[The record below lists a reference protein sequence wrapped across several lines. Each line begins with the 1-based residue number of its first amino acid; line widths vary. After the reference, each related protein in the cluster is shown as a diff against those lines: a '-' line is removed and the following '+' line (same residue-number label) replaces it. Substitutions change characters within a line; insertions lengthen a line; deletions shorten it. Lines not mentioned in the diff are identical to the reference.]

1 MPEPPERN
9 REWLVPDWPAPAN
22 VHARVSLRQSPGM
35 SLPPHASCNLGTRCG
50 DDAAAVA
57 WNRSRLAAV
66 LDLPSAPRW
75 LQQVHGIAVAEVDDL
90 DAATEPRAD
99 AAVTSRVGTVLAVL
113 TADCLP
119 VLLCRT
125 DGSAVAA
132 VHAGW
137 RGLAAGVVEAAC
149 AALGTRATP
158 SATSS
163 AVPATS
169 AIDPGISVSTVSL
182 SADQPRKRSVPI
194 VYTTQQAA
202 PTSTRRSPAIS
213 RALSPSAGLPRV
225 TTSTTPEKAAAMQ
238 PRVNRAG
245 RRPRSHQSAIA
256 VIDGCRDTMIAACSA
271 RVRPSPAKT
280 NIGEPAIPITPI
292 ADACHARP

>member
-9 REWLVPDWPAPAN
+9 REWLAPDWPAPAN

-35 SLPPHASCNLGTRCG
+35 SLPPYASCNLGTRCG
-50 DDAAAVA
+50 DDAAAVD

-119 VLLCRT
+119 VLLSRI

-149 AALGTRATP
+149 AALGSRGDEVMAWLG
-158 SATSS
+158 
-163 AVPATS
+163 PAIGPASYEVGDDVRDAFVRTD
-169 AIDPGISVSTVSL
+169 AG
-182 SADQPRKRSVPI
+182 AD
-194 VYTTQQAA
+194 AAFA
-202 PTSTRRSPAIS
+202 PTRPGHWHCDLYALARR
-213 RALSPSAGLPRV
+213 RL
-225 TTSTTPEKAAAMQ
+225 AA
-238 PRVNRAG
+238 RGVE
-245 RRPRSHQSAIA
+245 A
-256 VIDGCRDTMIAACSA
+256 VHGGGFDTF
-271 RVRPSPAKT
+271 
-280 NIGEPAIPITPI
+280 
-292 ADACHARP
+292 ADARFYSYRRAAVTGRFASLVWRT

>member
-22 VHARVSLRQSPGM
+22 VHARVSLRRSPGM
-35 SLPPHASCNLGTRCG
+35 SLPPYASCNLGTRCG

-149 AALGTRATP
+149 AALASRGDEVMAWLG
-158 SATSS
+158 
-163 AVPATS
+163 PAIGPASYEVGDDVLDAFVRTD
-169 AIDPGISVSTVSL
+169 AG
-182 SADQPRKRSVPI
+182 ADE
-194 VYTTQQAA
+194 AFA
-202 PTSTRRSPAIS
+202 PTRPGHWHCDLYALARRRLA
-213 RALSPSAGLPRV
+213 AGGV
-225 TTSTTPEKAAAMQ
+225 AA
-238 PRVNRAG
+238 VHG
-245 RRPRSHQSAIA
+245 
-256 VIDGCRDTMIAACSA
+256 GGFDTF
-271 RVRPSPAKT
+271 
-280 NIGEPAIPITPI
+280 
-292 ADACHARP
+292 ADARFYSYRRAALTGRFASLVWRT